1 MIKTIQ
7 RKSIDLVQILLL
19 EEYLANGHRTPRM
32 LYFYNN
38 QTFRLKMHVLSVV
51 KVNIKCGGD
60 VRGTS
65 VGSLC
70 AYVCDCYVYFC
81 ETNLGLHEYMFMGV
95 YWCVYVCMYVHI

>member
-19 EEYLANGHRTPRM
+19 EEYLANGHRTPRV

-38 QTFRLKMHVLSVV
+38 QTFRLKKHVLSVV
-51 KVNIKCGGD
+51 KVNIKGGGD

-70 AYVCDCYVYFC
+70 ASVMNIFVGLIWACMSVYPHLR
-81 ETNLGLHEYMFMGV
+81 NKHL
-95 YWCVYVCMYVHI
+95 